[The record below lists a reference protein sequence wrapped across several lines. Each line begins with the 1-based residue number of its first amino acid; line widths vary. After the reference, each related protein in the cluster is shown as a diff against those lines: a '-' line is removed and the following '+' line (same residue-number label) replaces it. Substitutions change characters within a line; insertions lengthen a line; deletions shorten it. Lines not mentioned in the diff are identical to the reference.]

1 MFFNVLVTTSFYMAM
16 CFFALCLACGFYY
29 IAELSEEYT
38 VLTRKILKYMI
49 YVIWVVYSVLWI
61 VDGFPLYCVL
71 TGALCHAAYFTL
83 LPRFPFVT
91 LTSPSLMASVV
102 AFMASHVV
110 WYHYFID
117 SYSPAYEYGHLLGF
131 FFLCVW
137 MVPFGFFITVT
148 VDNMALPGSGSID
161 SGADDVAFG
170 GKKRPKITH
179 VLAAWFNRIKEKLFG
194 VDPFAQPMS
203 HKAS

>member
-1 MFFNVLVTTSFYMAM
+1 MSYNYHDPTPMFFNVLVTTSFYMAM

-49 YVIWVVYSVLWI
+49 YVIWVVYSLLWI

-137 MVPFGFFITVT
+137 MVQFAPSTLSIVYIPSLHQPKLLASNSSSTLFLQMSVQF
-148 VDNMALPGSGSID
+148 LP
-161 SGADDVAFG
+161 A
-170 GKKRPKITH
+170 
-179 VLAAWFNRIKEKLFG
+179 
-194 VDPFAQPMS
+194 
-203 HKAS
+203 